1 MKEYMKTHTNK
12 NRSMSVRTVVCIIM
26 MMALILTGAAPSFA
40 DAQNT
45 DSGSG
50 SIKLKASADINWD
63 DAPEIS
69 GTSAIM
75 IDAGSGAILYEK
87 NAYEQRDPASITKII
102 TALIA
107 LENLDMNE
115 EVTAYNEPDPEGTNI
130 ALKVGETLT
139 AEQMINA
146 TLIASAND
154 AADALAMHMG
164 GSWEGFAEM
173 MNERAAQCGAKDTE
187 FSNPSGLTPAGQRH
201 VTTAYDIAM
210 IAREAMKNEQFREIV
225 AKKQYTIPETDM
237 SSERNI
243 KSTNMCLVGDSKT
256 AEVNGKERPLKYE
269 GTTGVK
275 TGFTEDAGYCFCGAA
290 KKKDTELIV
299 VTLNAEKSAQRF
311 TDTIALWDYGF
322 SKYKTYKAAE
332 AGQQVDELRI

>member
-115 EVTAYNEPDPEGTNI
+115 EVTA
-130 ALKVGETLT
+130 
-139 AEQMINA
+139 
-146 TLIASAND
+146 
-154 AADALAMHMG
+154 
-164 GSWEGFAEM
+164 
-173 MNERAAQCGAKDTE
+173 
-187 FSNPSGLTPAGQRH
+187 
-201 VTTAYDIAM
+201 
-210 IAREAMKNEQFREIV
+210 
-225 AKKQYTIPETDM
+225 
-237 SSERNI
+237 
-243 KSTNMCLVGDSKT
+243 
-256 AEVNGKERPLKYE
+256 
-269 GTTGVK
+269 
-275 TGFTEDAGYCFCGAA
+275 
-290 KKKDTELIV
+290 
-299 VTLNAEKSAQRF
+299 
-311 TDTIALWDYGF
+311 
-322 SKYKTYKAAE
+322 
-332 AGQQVDELRI
+332 